1 MPRRTIWSVLA
12 AALLCLVMLPVTAL
26 AAEPNTVYVGGE
38 ALAGSSDSI
47 VYATTNENGE
57 VITEGATAD
66 NYNIKWDGSTLT
78 LRGATI
84 KNELYADQDP
94 LIYITGAAIG
104 VFNQSG
110 DANLT
115 ITLEGTNTIKDVS
128 YGICVLAPSNGSA
141 KLTITG
147 SGSLDVS
154 ATSTGI
160 RIQSHSGDAA
170 VSIKNAK
177 VTATAQWASGVNV
190 RCGTNSSAS
199 LTVNGGN
206 LTSSGKPGIL
216 FDTLE
221 SSILSTIK
229 FIVSNSALVD
239 ARGGGIG
246 AGSLLDLKEV
256 SPADDSVGIV
266 FGHDRSDSKAGT
278 VYGDVT
284 LQEDLE
290 IGEGESL
297 TLDDGANLSAGDHNV
312 IVDGGTLDER
322 LKTSLGDRVTY
333 VVRGVSL
340 DQSAL
345 TLTKGGT
352 AQLTATVEPIDA
364 TNKKVTW
371 SSSAPDVATVDASGN
386 VTAVAEGTATI
397 TATTVDGGK
406 TATCTVTVEHAHD
419 PAAAWSSDAS
429 GHWHACAG
437 CSEKLNFAVHSG
449 KVVGKRDATCTEAG
463 YTGDTVCSIC
473 GYVVAKGVATPAT
486 DHSYQDGACTACGAQ
501 EPAKDGDSIPATGD
515 LAPVACALA
524 GIFGMAL
531 VAAGLR
537 NRTSW

>member
-170 VSIKNAK
+170 VSI
-177 VTATAQWASGVNV
+177 
-190 RCGTNSSAS
+190 
-199 LTVNGGN
+199 
-206 LTSSGKPGIL
+206 
-216 FDTLE
+216 
-221 SSILSTIK
+221 
-229 FIVSNSALVD
+229 
-239 ARGGGIG
+239 
-246 AGSLLDLKEV
+246 
-256 SPADDSVGIV
+256 
-266 FGHDRSDSKAGT
+266 
-278 VYGDVT
+278 
-284 LQEDLE
+284 
-290 IGEGESL
+290 
-297 TLDDGANLSAGDHNV
+297 
-312 IVDGGTLDER
+312 
-322 LKTSLGDRVTY
+322 
-333 VVRGVSL
+333 
-340 DQSAL
+340 
-345 TLTKGGT
+345 
-352 AQLTATVEPIDA
+352 
-364 TNKKVTW
+364 
-371 SSSAPDVATVDASGN
+371 
-386 VTAVAEGTATI
+386 
-397 TATTVDGGK
+397 
-406 TATCTVTVEHAHD
+406 
-419 PAAAWSSDAS
+419 
-429 GHWHACAG
+429 
-437 CSEKLNFAVHSG
+437 
-449 KVVGKRDATCTEAG
+449 
-463 YTGDTVCSIC
+463 
-473 GYVVAKGVATPAT
+473 
-486 DHSYQDGACTACGAQ
+486 
-501 EPAKDGDSIPATGD
+501 
-515 LAPVACALA
+515 
-524 GIFGMAL
+524 
-531 VAAGLR
+531 
-537 NRTSW
+537 